1 MSGSSIFGLAPIP
14 DELWTALWLT
24 VRLAAVSTAL
34 LLALTLPLAG
44 WINRSRSRIG
54 PMIEALA
61 SLPMVLPPTVI
72 GFYLLIAFGN
82 HSPLGRA
89 WSDLFG
95 HALAFS
101 FPGLVVG
108 SVLYSLPYALQPI
121 QAGLRDLDAALI
133 EAAVALGARPQQ
145 TFWRVMVPA
154 ARSGILAGAALSFAH
169 TIGEFGVVLML
180 GGNIPG
186 ATRVASIALY
196 DEAQKLNYAVAHTYA
211 LVLLAISFVML
222 LLIASLRR
230 RSQGPARPQLR

>member
-1 MSGSSIFGLAPIP
+1 MSSTPISLLALPA
-14 DELWTALWLT
+14 ELWTALWLT
-24 VRLAAVSTAL
+24 VRLAGVSTLL
-34 LLALTLPLAG
+34 LLAISLPLAG
-44 WINRSRSRIG
+44 WINRTRSHAG
-54 PMIEALA
+54 AAIEALA

-82 HSPLGRA
+82 QSPLGQA
-89 WSDLFG
+89 WTSLFG

-121 QAGLRDLDAALI
+121 QVSLRELDAALI
-133 EAAVALGARPQQ
+133 EAAVALGAKPRQ

-154 ARSGILAGAALSFAH
+154 ARSGIASGAALSFAH

-186 ATRVASIALY
+186 VTRVASIALY
-196 DEAQKLNYAVAHTYA
+196 DAAQNLNYAIAHTYA
-211 LVLLAISFVML
+211 LVLLAISFAML
-222 LLIASLRR
+222 LLIAALRKSNQR
-230 RSQGPARPQLR
+230 HARPHLR